1 MKRIGNTSR
10 QDQCGRRCFTI
21 FGLVSVVFLFFGTEA
36 SSLDTIYMA
45 ITPGKN
51 FQHVIYPIA
60 QEKGYMR
67 EEGIDLKLLIVAGT
81 PSIQGLLAGSIQF
94 TVAGT
99 SALIAAA
106 KGAAPLKV
114 VLAAN
119 DKVHQW
125 LLSKPE
131 ISSPKSLKG
140 KRIAT
145 GGVAASATFML
156 KQILMRHGLDP
167 NRDVAYIH
175 QSGGTQLGALLSGSV
190 DAIILGVQPRY
201 IGVNAGMRE
210 LFFFG
215 NEVKN
220 SWGTLATSDRFIK
233 EQPKQVS
240 GFIRA
245 AVKALRFIRQDR
257 DTTIAANVK
266 FSGVDRTLAT
276 RMYDDLIGTFTRNG
290 TVDEET
296 QKNDLAIIRQIADVS
311 EFIPIGRGYDFS
323 FAYEADQLLN
333 QAGWRP

>member
-1 MKRIGNTSR
+1 MKRLRHPLR
-10 QDQCGRRCFTI
+10 QDQRRRSSCSA
-21 FGLVSVVFLFFGTEA
+21 FGIVSAVFLFFATQA
-36 SSLDTIYMA
+36 SGLDIIYMA

-67 EEGIDLKLLIVAGT
+67 EEGIDLKMLVIAGT

-125 LLSKPE
+125 LLSKPD
-131 ISSPKSLKG
+131 ITSVKNLKG

-156 KQILMRHGLDP
+156 KQILSRQGLDP
-167 NRDVAYIH
+167 NRDVNYIH

-210 LFFFG
+210 LCFFG

-233 EQPKQVS
+233 EQPKQVA

-245 AVKALRFIRQDR
+245 AVKALRFVRQER
-257 DTTIAANVK
+257 DATIAANVK
-266 FSGVDRTLAT
+266 FSGVDRTLAVH
-276 RMYDDLIGTFTRNG
+276 MYDDLIGTFTRNG

-296 QKNDLAIIRQIADVS
+296 QKNDLAIIRQIADVA
-311 EFIPIGRGYDFS
+311 EPIPIARAYDFS
-323 FAYEADQLLN
+323 FAYEADRQLN
-333 QAGWRP
+333 QAGWHP

>member
-1 MKRIGNTSR
+1 
-10 QDQCGRRCFTI
+10 
-21 FGLVSVVFLFFGTEA
+21 VSVVFLFFGTEA

>member
-1 MKRIGNTSR
+1 
-10 QDQCGRRCFTI
+10 
-21 FGLVSVVFLFFGTEA
+21 
-36 SSLDTIYMA
+36 MA

-60 QEKGYMR
+60 QEKCYMR
-67 EEGIDLKLLIVAGT
+67 EEGIDLKLLIIGAT
-81 PSIQGLLAGSIQF
+81 PSIQGLLAGSVQF

-125 LLSKPE
+125 LLSKPD
-131 ISSPKSLKG
+131 ITSVKGLKG

-145 GGVAASATFML
+145 AGVASSTTFML
-156 KQILMRHGLDP
+156 KQVLIRYGLDP
-167 NRDVAYIH
+167 NRDVVYIH
-175 QSGGTQLGALLSGSV
+175 QSGGTQLAALLSGSV

-201 IGVNAGMRE
+201 IGVNAGMKE
-210 LFFFG
+210 LLFFG

-220 SWGTLATSDRFIK
+220 SWATLATSDRFIK
-233 EQPKQVS
+233 EQPKQLS

-245 AVKALRFIRQDR
+245 VLKALRFIRQDR
-257 DTTIAANVK
+257 DATIAAYVK
-266 FSGVDRTLAT
+266 FSGIERNLAA

-296 QKNDLAIIRQIADVS
+296 QKNDLSIIRQIADVS
-311 EFIPIGRGYDFS
+311 EPIPISRGYDFN
-323 FAYEADQLLN
+323 FAYEADRQLN

>member
-1 MKRIGNTSR
+1 MKRIGGASR
-10 QDQCGRRCFTI
+10 RGQCGPRWCAI
-21 FGLVSVVFLFFGTEA
+21 FGIVSVVLLFFTTKA
-36 SSLDTIYMA
+36 TSLDTIYTA

-67 EEGIDLKLLIVAGT
+67 EEDIDLKMLVLAGT

-131 ISSPKSLKG
+131 ITSVKNLKG

-145 GGVAASATFML
+145 GGVASSATFML
-156 KQILMRHGLDP
+156 KQILSRQGLDP
-167 NRDVAYIH
+167 NRDVNYIH

-233 EQPKQVS
+233 EQPKQVA

-245 AVKALRFIRQDR
+245 AVKALRFIRQER
-257 DTTIAANVK
+257 DATIAANVK
-266 FSGVDRTLAT
+266 FSGVDLTLAT
-276 RMYDDLIGTFTRNG
+276 RMY
-290 TVDEET
+290 
-296 QKNDLAIIRQIADVS
+296 A
-311 EFIPIGRGYDFS
+311 
-323 FAYEADQLLN
+323 
-333 QAGWRP
+333 

>member
-1 MKRIGNTSR
+1 
-10 QDQCGRRCFTI
+10 
-21 FGLVSVVFLFFGTEA
+21 
-36 SSLDTIYMA
+36 MA

-67 EEGIDLKLLIVAGT
+67 EEGIDLKMLVIAGT

-131 ISSPKSLKG
+131 ITSVRNLKG

-145 GGVAASATFML
+145 GGVASSATFML
-156 KQILMRHGLDP
+156 KQILVRQGLDP
-167 NRDVAYIH
+167 NRDVNYIH

-233 EQPKQVS
+233 EQPKQVA

-245 AVKALRFIRQDR
+245 AVKALRFIRQER
-257 DTTIAANVK
+257 DATIAANVK
-266 FSGVDRTLAT
+266 FSGVDRTLAA

-290 TVDEET
+290 TVDDET
-296 QKNDLAIIRQIADVS
+296 QKNDLSIIRQIADVS
-311 EFIPIGRGYDFS
+311 EPIPMARAYDFS
-323 FAYEADQLLN
+323 FAYDADRQLN

>member
-1 MKRIGNTSR
+1 
-10 QDQCGRRCFTI
+10 
-21 FGLVSVVFLFFGTEA
+21 
-36 SSLDTIYMA
+36 MA

-67 EEGIDLKLLIVAGT
+67 EEGIDLKMLVIAGT

-131 ISSPKSLKG
+131 ITSVRNLKG

-145 GGVAASATFML
+145 GGVASSATFML
-156 KQILMRHGLDP
+156 KQILVRQGLDP
-167 NRDVAYIH
+167 NRDVNYIH

-233 EQPKQVS
+233 EQPKQVA

-245 AVKALRFIRQDR
+245 AVKALRFIRQER
-257 DTTIAANVK
+257 DATIAANVK
-266 FSGVDRTLAT
+266 FSGVDRTLAA

-290 TVDEET
+290 TVDDET
-296 QKNDLAIIRQIADVS
+296 QKNDLSIIRQIADVS
-311 EFIPIGRGYDFS
+311 EPIPMARAYDFS
-323 FAYEADQLLN
+323 FAYDADRQLN
-333 QAGWRP
+333 QAGWHP

>member
-1 MKRIGNTSR
+1 MGQGVPR
-10 QDQCGRRCFTI
+10 
-21 FGLVSVVFLFFGTEA
+21 SVPA
-36 SSLDTIYMA
+36 R
-45 ITPGKN
+45 
-51 FQHVIYPIA
+51 
-60 QEKGYMR
+60 R
-67 EEGIDLKLLIVAGT
+67 EEGIDLKMLVIAGT

-131 ISSPKSLKG
+131 ITSVRNLKG

-145 GGVAASATFML
+145 GGVASSATFML
-156 KQILMRHGLDP
+156 KQILVRQGLDP
-167 NRDVAYIH
+167 NRDVNYIH

-233 EQPKQVS
+233 EQPKQVA

-245 AVKALRFIRQDR
+245 AVKALRFIRQER
-257 DTTIAANVK
+257 DATIAANVK
-266 FSGVDRTLAT
+266 FSGVDRTLAA

-290 TVDEET
+290 TVDDDT
-296 QKNDLAIIRQIADVS
+296 QKNDLSIIRQIADVS
-311 EFIPIGRGYDFS
+311 EPIPMARAYDFS
-323 FAYEADQLLN
+323 FAYDADRQLN
-333 QAGWRP
+333 QAGWHP

>member
-257 DTTIAANVK
+257 DATIAANVK

-323 FAYEADQLLN
+323 FAYEADRLLN

>member
-1 MKRIGNTSR
+1 
-10 QDQCGRRCFTI
+10 
-21 FGLVSVVFLFFGTEA
+21 
-36 SSLDTIYMA
+36 MA

-67 EEGIDLKLLIVAGT
+67 EEGIDLKMLVIAGT

-131 ISSPKSLKG
+131 ITSVRNLKG

-145 GGVAASATFML
+145 GGVASSATFML
-156 KQILMRHGLDP
+156 KQIRVRQGLDP
-167 NRDVAYIH
+167 NRDVNYIH

-233 EQPKQVS
+233 EQPKQVA

-245 AVKALRFIRQDR
+245 AVKALRFIRQER
-257 DTTIAANVK
+257 DATIAANVK
-266 FSGVDRTLAT
+266 FSGVDRTLAA

-290 TVDEET
+290 TVDDET
-296 QKNDLAIIRQIADVS
+296 QKNDLSIIRQIADVS
-311 EFIPIGRGYDFS
+311 EPIPMARAYDFS
-323 FAYEADQLLN
+323 FAYDADRQLN
-333 QAGWRP
+333 QAGWHP

>member
-1 MKRIGNTSR
+1 MKKLRHPSR
-10 QDQCGRRCFTI
+10 RDQRRRRSCSA
-21 FGLVSVVFLFFGTEA
+21 FGIVSAVFLFFAAQA
-36 SSLDTIYMA
+36 SGLDTIYMA

-67 EEGIDLKLLIVAGT
+67 EEGIDLKMLVIAGT

-131 ISSPKSLKG
+131 ITSVRNLKG

-145 GGVAASATFML
+145 GGVASSATFML
-156 KQILMRHGLDP
+156 KQILVRQGLDP
-167 NRDVAYIH
+167 NRDVNYIH

-233 EQPKQVS
+233 EQPKQVA

-245 AVKALRFIRQDR
+245 AVKALRFIRQER
-257 DTTIAANVK
+257 DATIAANVK
-266 FSGVDRTLAT
+266 FSGVDRTLAA

-290 TVDEET
+290 TVDDET
-296 QKNDLAIIRQIADVS
+296 QKNDLSIIRQIADVS
-311 EFIPIGRGYDFS
+311 EPIPMARAYDFS
-323 FAYEADQLLN
+323 FAYDADRQLN

>member
-1 MKRIGNTSR
+1 MKTSGDASKW
-10 QDQCGRRCFTI
+10 DQCGRRCFTI
-21 FGLVSVVFLFFGTEA
+21 FGIVSVVLLFFETTA

-114 VLAAN
+114 VLVAN

-131 ISSPKSLKG
+131 ITSLKSLKG

-156 KQILMRHGLDP
+156 KQILMRQGLDP

-210 LFFFG
+210 LLFFG

-220 SWGTLATSDRFIK
+220 SWGTLATSDRLIK

-257 DTTIAANVK
+257 DATIAANVK

-296 QKNDLAIIRQIADVS
+296 QKNDLTIIRQIAEVS

>member
-1 MKRIGNTSR
+1 
-10 QDQCGRRCFTI
+10 
-21 FGLVSVVFLFFGTEA
+21 
-36 SSLDTIYMA
+36 MA

-51 FQHVIYPIA
+51 FKHVIYPIA

-67 EEGIDLKLLIVAGT
+67 EEGIDLKMLVIAGT

-131 ISSPKSLKG
+131 ITSVRNLKG

-145 GGVAASATFML
+145 GGVASSATFML
-156 KQILMRHGLDP
+156 KQILVRQGLDP
-167 NRDVAYIH
+167 NRDVNYIH

-233 EQPKQVS
+233 EQPKQVA

-245 AVKALRFIRQDR
+245 AVKALRFIRQER
-257 DTTIAANVK
+257 DATIAANVK
-266 FSGVDRTLAT
+266 FSGVDRTLAA

-290 TVDEET
+290 TVDDET
-296 QKNDLAIIRQIADVS
+296 QKNDLSIIRQIADVS
-311 EFIPIGRGYDFS
+311 EPIPMARAYDFS
-323 FAYEADQLLN
+323 FAYDADRQLN
-333 QAGWRP
+333 PAGWHP

>member
-1 MKRIGNTSR
+1 
-10 QDQCGRRCFTI
+10 
-21 FGLVSVVFLFFGTEA
+21 
-36 SSLDTIYMA
+36 MA

-67 EEGIDLKLLIVAGT
+67 EEDIDLKMLVIAGT
-81 PSIQGLLAGSIQF
+81 PSIQGLLAGSIRF

-131 ISSPKSLKG
+131 ITSVRNLKG

-145 GGVAASATFML
+145 GGVASSATFML
-156 KQILMRHGLDP
+156 KQILVRQGLDP
-167 NRDVAYIH
+167 NRDVNYIH

-233 EQPKQVS
+233 EQPKQVA

-245 AVKALRFIRQDR
+245 AVKALRFIRQER
-257 DTTIAANVK
+257 DATIAANVK
-266 FSGVDRTLAT
+266 FSGVDRTLAA

-290 TVDEET
+290 TVDDET
-296 QKNDLAIIRQIADVS
+296 QKNDLSIIRQIADVS
-311 EFIPIGRGYDFS
+311 EPIPMARAYDFS
-323 FAYEADQLLN
+323 FAYDADRQLN
-333 QAGWRP
+333 QAGWHP